1 MIFAIRRGFT
11 LIELLVVISIIVL
24 LMGIL
29 LPALAGASRAGK
41 AMKCMAQMRQIGLA
55 TVIYADDHGG
65 RLPRSAHS
73 AMAFR
78 EMPWG
83 FALRPYLGAC
93 ACEGYSVKSMATDG
107 EGPTWQTL
115 FNGLYRCPMDRRRD
129 KQWSY
134 GKNVYPELTSEETGG
149 PTWTHIHRIPRPV
162 ATILYGEL
170 RNHSSCDHFMS
181 HFWSAGGEPD
191 VDAARHGQ
199 RSNYVFVDG
208 HVAAARFP
216 ETFEPSKHLDNWNPA
231 TAQ

>member
-1 MIFAIRRGFT
+1 
-11 LIELLVVISIIVL
+11 
-24 LMGIL
+24 
-29 LPALAGASRAGK
+29 
-41 AMKCMAQMRQIGLA
+41 
-55 TVIYADDHGG
+55 
-65 RLPRSAHS
+65 
-73 AMAFR
+73 
-78 EMPWG
+78 
-83 FALRPYLGAC
+83 
-93 ACEGYSVKSMATDG
+93 
-107 EGPTWQTL
+107 
-115 FNGLYRCPMDRRRD
+115 MDRRRD